1 MHSLIKSYVRNSQ
14 IILVAV
20 ALFLLLGIYFFADF
34 KGKKSSTP
42 APSAEADGH
51 AHSDPM
57 NPSAEIETLD
67 FEKYTLESENKL
79 SVNKKTNL
87 AQLKEKAKGNTPVA
101 FKDVAEFWEKEK
113 NLNMAAFYY
122 KRAAFL
128 ENTEKSITFA
138 GNLYLA
144 VLQQT
149 EQPEIRKWQALEAI
163 ECFSKA
169 LEINPNNTD
178 TKIALATCYT
188 EGTGET
194 MKGVTLL
201 REVTQ
206 TDSNNISANII
217 LGKLAIQS
225 GQFDKAKKRLEL
237 VLSLKPD
244 NTEAMYFLAEA
255 YKGSGNKEKAISL
268 FEKCKQLVNNP
279 DFTKEIDNYIK
290 TFK

>member
-1 MHSLIKSYVRNSQ
+1 MRNIQ
-14 IILVAV
+14 IITVV
-20 ALFLLLGIYFFADF
+20 VSLLLLTGIYFFADF
-34 KGKKSSTP
+34 KGNKNKKP
-42 APSAEADGH
+42 AQADGH
-51 AHSDPM
+51 TDHADPM
-57 NPSAEIETLD
+57 NPSADIETLD
-67 FEKYTLESENKL
+67 FNKYSIESENKL
-79 SVNKKTNL
+79 NAEKKKLVASLN
-87 AQLKEKAKGNTPVA
+87 EKATKSNTA
-101 FKDVAEFWEKEK
+101 LTYKDVAEFWEKEN
-113 NLNMAAFYY
+113 NLNMAAFNY
-122 KRAAFL
+122 KKAAFL

-144 VLQQT
+144 LLQKSGEPGT
-149 EQPEIRKWQALEAI
+149 RKWLALEAI

-169 LEINPNNTD
+169 SELNPNNTD

-201 REVTQ
+201 REVTK

-225 GQFDKAKKRLEL
+225 GQFDKAIKRLEL

-244 NTEAMYFLAEA
+244 NTEALYFLAEA
-255 YKGSGNKEKAISL
+255 YKGSGNKQKAISL
-268 FEKCKQLVNNP
+268 FEQCKALVNNP
-279 DFTKEIDNYIK
+279 EFTKEIDNYIT

>member
-1 MHSLIKSYVRNSQ
+1 MRKIQ
-14 IILVAV
+14 IITISA
-20 ALFLLLGIYFFADF
+20 ALLLLLGIYFFANT
-34 KGKKSSTP
+34 KGNKDKKTAQS
-42 APSAEADGH
+42 EAGH
-51 AHSDPM
+51 ADHADPM
-57 NPSAEIETLD
+57 NPSAEIEAID
-67 FEKYTLESENKL
+67 FGKYTEESQGKL
-79 SVNKKTNL
+79 PE
-87 AQLKEKAKGNTPVA
+87 AQKASIIALTAKAQKDNTAVA

-122 KRAAFL
+122 KKAAFL

-138 GNLYLA
+138 GNLYIA
-144 VLQQT
+144 VMQRT
-149 EQPEIRKWQALEAI
+149 DQPGMRKWQALEAI

-169 LEINPNNTD
+169 LELNPNNTD

-206 TDSNNISANII
+206 VDSNNISANII

-225 GQFDKAKKRLEL
+225 GQFDKAKRRLEL

-255 YKGSGNKEKAISL
+255 YKGSGNIEKAVSL

>member
-1 MHSLIKSYVRNSQ
+1 MQKPQLI
-14 IILVAV
+14 IIAAAV
-20 ALFLLLGIYFFADF
+20 CLLAGIFFFADF
-34 KGKKSSTP
+34 RGSKKDKTP
-42 APSAEADGH
+42 QNSATDGH
-51 AHSDPM
+51 ADHMDAA
-57 NPSAEIETLD
+57 NPGAEIEVMN
-67 FEKYTLESENKL
+67 FETYSKESESKL
-79 SVNKKTNL
+79 PA
-87 AQLKEKAKGNTPVA
+87 AQKSTLNSLNEKAKANTAVG
-101 FKDVAEFWEKEK
+101 FKDVAEFWEKEN
-113 NLNMAAFYY
+113 NLNMAAYNY
-122 KRAAFL
+122 KKAAFL

-144 VLQQT
+144 VMQQT
-149 EQPEIRKWQALEAI
+149 DQPGIRKWQALEAI

-255 YKGSGNKEKAISL
+255 YKGSGNKEKAIQL

>member
-1 MHSLIKSYVRNSQ
+1 MRKLQFFTVFI
-14 IILVAV
+14 
-20 ALFLLLGIYFFADF
+20 ALLLLLGIYFFADF
-34 KGKKSSTP
+34 KGNKAGKTQQ
-42 APSAEADGH
+42 AGGH
-51 AHSDPM
+51 AETGDAM
-57 NPSAEIETLD
+57 NPNAEVVALD
-67 FEKYTLESENKL
+67 FEEYSKQQISKL
-79 SVNKKTNL
+79 PTSQKSRITDL
-87 AQLKEKAKGNTPVA
+87 TEKANQVNTPIA
-101 FKDVAEFWEKEK
+101 NKDVAEFWEREK
-113 NLNMAAFYY
+113 DLVMAAYYY

-128 ENTEKSITFA
+128 ENTEKSVTFA
-138 GNLYLA
+138 GNLYQA
-144 VLQQT
+144 VLQKT
-149 EQPEIRKWQALEAI
+149 EEPGTRKWLALEAI
-163 ECFSKA
+163 ACFNKA
-169 LEINPNNTD
+169 LTINPNNTD

-201 REVTQ
+201 REVTK

-237 VLSLKPD
+237 VLSIKPD

-268 FEKCKQLVNNP
+268 FEQCKTLVNNP

>member
-1 MHSLIKSYVRNSQ
+1 MPSLLILSVRKLQ
-14 IILVAV
+14 FFTVIVAI
-20 ALFLLLGIYFFADF
+20 LLLFGIYFFANF
-34 KGKKSSTP
+34 KGNNASKP
-42 APSAEADGH
+42 AQSDGH
-51 AHSDPM
+51 EAQGNPM
-57 NPSAEIETLD
+57 NPNAEVVALD
-67 FEKYTLESENKL
+67 FEQYKGEQLGKL
-79 SVNKKTNL
+79 PTSQKSLITSLTKKAT
-87 AQLKEKAKGNTPVA
+87 QSNTPVA

-113 NLNMAAFYY
+113 NLIMAAYYY
-122 KRAAFL
+122 KKAAFL
-128 ENTEKSITFA
+128 ENTEKSVTFA
-138 GNLYLA
+138 GNLYQAL
-144 VLQQT
+144 LQKT
-149 EQPEIRKWQALEAI
+149 EEPSTRKWLAIEAI
-163 ECFSKA
+163 ECFNKA
-169 LEINPNNTD
+169 LKINPNNTD

-194 MKGVTLL
+194 MKGVSLL
-201 REVTQ
+201 REVTK

-237 VLSLKPD
+237 VLSIKPD

-268 FEKCKQLVNNP
+268 FEQCKALVNNP

>member
-1 MHSLIKSYVRNSQ
+1 MRKVQ
-14 IILVAV
+14 IITISA
-20 ALFLLLGIYFFADF
+20 ALLLLLGIYFFADL
-34 KGKKSSTP
+34 KGKRDNKP
-42 APSAEADGH
+42 AQTEGH
-51 AHSDPM
+51 TDHADPM
-57 NPSAEIETLD
+57 NPSAEIEALD
-67 FEKYTLESENKL
+67 FAKYTEESQGKL
-79 SVNKKTNL
+79 PAAQKTTIVAL
-87 AQLKEKAKGNTPVA
+87 TAKAQKDNTPVA
-101 FKDVAEFWEKEK
+101 YKDVAEFWEKEK

-122 KRAAFL
+122 KKAAFL

-138 GNLYLA
+138 GNLYIA
-144 VLQQT
+144 VMQRT
-149 EQPEIRKWQALEAI
+149 DQPGMRKWQALEAI

-169 LEINPNNTD
+169 LELNPNNTD

-206 TDSNNISANII
+206 VDSNNISANII

-225 GQFDKAKKRLEL
+225 GQFDKAKRRLEL

-244 NTEAMYFLAEA
+244 NTEAMYFLAES
-255 YKGSGNKEKAISL
+255 YKGSGNIEKAVSL